1 MKTQSFILHNVGL
14 KIKELERFVGQ
25 LARWDALA
33 NLAAQRSQEKGLS
46 LETCVSLGDALL
58 REELTCEMI
67 LCA

>member
-1 MKTQSFILHNVGL
+1 M
-14 KIKELERFVGQ
+14 GQ

-67 LCA
+67 LCVE